1 MKYIYNPGKEGMPI
15 FITLHGT
22 GGDETNLLPVAEV
35 LNPDFGAIGIRGNV
49 VENGMNR
56 YFKRKAEGVYDLED
70 LAIRGQELKHFILE
84 LADKYNFSTEQVIL
98 LGFSNGSN
106 IAINLLLQDDN
117 PFKYAMLLA
126 PMYPVEI
133 EENKDLSNLE
143 VFLSMGEYDPIVP
156 LNESER
162 VINIFKNQGATVQ
175 GLWVNSHEI
184 NPQVVLAGKNWL
196 KQLKLNP

>member
-49 VENGMNR
+49 IENGMNR
-56 YFKRKAEGVYDLED
+56 YFKRKAEGVYDMED
-70 LAIRGQELKHFILE
+70 LAIRGQELKKFILE

-133 EENKDLSNLE
+133 EESKDLSNLE
-143 VFLSMGEYDPIVP
+143 IFLSMGEHDPIVP
-156 LNESER
+156 LSESER

-184 NPQVVLAGKNWL
+184 NPQVIFAGKNWL
-196 KQLKLNP
+196 KELKLNP

>member
-49 VENGMNR
+49 IENGMNR
-56 YFKRKAEGVYDLED
+56 YFKRKAEGVYDMED
-70 LAIRGQELKHFILE
+70 LAIRGQELKKFILE

-133 EENKDLSNLE
+133 EESKDLSNLE
-143 VFLSMGEYDPIVP
+143 IFLSMGEHDPIVP
-156 LNESER
+156 LSESER

-184 NPQVVLAGKNWL
+184 GRAHV
-196 KQLKLNP
+196 

>member
-184 NPQVVLAGKNWL
+184 NPQVVLAGNNWL